1 MPAFESSDLADGK
14 RVIWE
19 SGVKNLSHS
28 HINIY
33 GDYWERFNTMRVPIL
48 GEDRF
53 LEIALELEHVAKD
66 QEDLE
71 RLLAKRKEQWEKEA
85 KQWLGRMA
93 RRSRS
98 GGEGFQCKDASDA
111 AWRAST
117 TGSLQHFLE
126 LLNGVIHGWQPDEV
140 QDETLNDTDIM
151 NPNSNTQN
159 TSAETG
165 DEHESDS
172 GDYTAAQFQ
181 LGYEYHMRK
190 QLASKNL
197 VYKPTFDGN
206 VHKAPFFKSDQVL
219 LIRQHFGKP
228 KGKRVHGED
237 EETQSS
243 DIPTEANASNLNN
256 PSRPRKRPRFDDESS
271 ITITEDPSQNA
282 SSSAI
287 DRVADKSPARKRY
300 RPEDDD
306 DAINDGERKRQRR
319 ASSSEHPVSVPQE
332 ADESNVRKTPQRN
345 PTKGKRQK
353 RSIIQ
358 TPASSEPSTSFS
370 TATDIVMNP
379 PEVFAAPTPRTNPS
393 TPNKVTR
400 QRQSVTKKESTAS
413 KKTNRVQKST
423 QRSSTSHNLN
433 SSPLSSSSRGTR
445 ASSRRKNSSSLW
457 ELDSSGKPSQQ

>member
-1 MPAFESSDLADGK
+1 MPAFESSDLAAGK

-19 SGVKNLSHS
+19 SSVKNLSHAY
-28 HINIY
+28 INIF

-71 RLLAKRKEQWEKEA
+71 RLLEERKEEWEKEA
-85 KQWLGRMA
+85 KQWLGGIA
-93 RRSRS
+93 RKSWT
-98 GGEGFQCKDASDA
+98 GGKSFQCEDASDTA
-111 AWRAST
+111 YRASM

-126 LLNGVIHGWQPDEV
+126 LLNGVVHGWAPDEV
-140 QDETLNDTDIM
+140 QDETTNDTDIA
-151 NPNSNTQN
+151 NPNSNAQN
-159 TSAETG
+159 TTAET
-165 DEHESDS
+165 DESEMALLNMLSHE
-172 GDYTAAQFQ
+172 DY
-181 LGYEYHMRK
+181 MRRK
-190 QLASKNL
+190 LASKNP
-197 VYKPTFDGN
+197 VYEPTYDGN

-219 LIRQHFGKP
+219 LIRQRFGKS

-237 EETQSS
+237 EETQPSE
-243 DIPTEANASNLNN
+243 IPTDANASNLNN

-271 ITITEDPSQNA
+271 ITITEDLSQNA

-287 DRVADKSPARKRY
+287 DHVADKSPARKRY

-332 ADESNVRKTPQRN
+332 ADESNVRKTPRRN

-353 RSIIQ
+353 RSIVQ
-358 TPASSEPSTSFS
+358 APASSEPSTSLS

-379 PEVFAAPTPRTNPS
+379 PPKSLRRPLHELIPQLPTRLQGNG
-393 TPNKVTR
+393 KV
-400 QRQSVTKKESTAS
+400 
-413 KKTNRVQKST
+413 
-423 QRSSTSHNLN
+423 
-433 SSPLSSSSRGTR
+433 
-445 ASSRRKNSSSLW
+445 
-457 ELDSSGKPSQQ
+457 